1 MSAKMARFLI
11 ELLHDEE
18 EVISAIEVQATEDPE
33 LTAEQRTRLLDLQ
46 TRYENLYDFL
56 RELIKQ
62 HE

>member
-1 MSAKMARFLI
+1 MARFLI

-18 EVISAIEVQATEDPE
+18 DVIPAIEVQATEDPE

-46 TRYENLYDFL
+46 TRYENLCDFL